1 MVERFLKQTTFTST
15 EDYNRNLEFLIPDN
29 FNFAYDVMDAWAVE
43 APEKTALI
51 WASDEGGERIF
62 SFADLKRE
70 SDCAAS
76 YFQELGIG
84 RGDMVMLILKRKY
97 EWWIAMLALCKLGA
111 VAIPATHM
119 LTAHD
124 IVYRNN
130 SASVKAIVCVGEE
143 YVDVFYQ
150 WNEWRTQDGGTR
162 FSLSPWT
169 YSHGRVLA

>member
-97 EWWIAMLALCKLGA
+97 DCHAGTLQTGCCCHSCN
-111 VAIPATHM
+111 TH
-119 LTAHD
+119 AH
-124 IVYRNN
+124 RPRH
-130 SASVKAIVCVGEE
+130 C
-143 YVDVFYQ
+143 
-150 WNEWRTQDGGTR
+150 
-162 FSLSPWT
+162 LSQQ
-169 YSHGRVLA
+169 